1 MIMGRQPLRRLQ
13 QASVAIVLGGFSL
26 SAGPSWAQL
35 SDIQTYWGGQYI
47 QSLNEQDVIGG
58 FPDGTFRPND
68 QLTRAQFAAIVTN
81 AFELDTNVPAPRF
94 NDQLPG
100 WAAPAI
106 GAAAAAGFIA
116 GFPDGTFRPN
126 DVLTRAQAITVLTRA
141 VIDGDGIPEAQIAP
155 TLSIYN
161 DASSIP
167 NFARVW
173 VATATDEELLV
184 LYPDPRLV
192 NAQSVATRGEVA
204 ALTYQA
210 LSKIGRTPIVNPPP
224 GASVPGGTSSPI
236 AGTPAEP
243 LQPSVP
249 VEQLTGPPVINEFLT
264 RQELGRVN
272 PGDTVTFFLQGS
284 ANSAATFSIPGVVV
298 NIPMTETREGQYEG
312 TYTFRSQDQAGQAP
326 VIARIEREG
335 LVTALQLSDKTVS
348 IGDVADATFPVINE
362 LTPARDA
369 AVTELQPVIS
379 AQYSD
384 AQGIDLNSLS
394 LFVNSVDVTNRV
406 QRTSTGF
413 TYQPAEAL
421 PTDRSTVVSVQ
432 IADVNGNTTLQQ
444 WSFRVQ
450 PPAGA
455 TPTPSPEATVTPTP
469 TPTATPT
476 PEPTATPTPEAT
488 ATPTPTPTAT
498 PSPEATATPT
508 PEPTATPTPEA
519 TATPTPE
526 ATGTGAPVDR
536 TGEVEVAPA
545 TAPTATPT
553 PQATATPTPAPT
565 ATPEA
570 TATPTPAA
578 TATPTPEAMGTA
590 APVDRTGEVEVE
602 SETEATDEPEV
613 EATATPAPGV
623 QTGEPTPTPEP
634 SCIPVDPDAEESTE
648 TEDEED
654 SDLPPCPTPSPT
666 STPTP

>member
-1 MIMGRQPLRRLQ
+1 MGRQPLRRLQ
-13 QASVAIVLGGFSL
+13 QASVAIILGGFSL

-264 RQELGRVN
+264 RQELGAVN

-284 ANSAATFSIPGVVV
+284 PNSAATFSIPGVVV
-298 NIPMTETREGQYEG
+298 NIPMTETRAGQYEG

-326 VIARIEREG
+326 VIARIERGG
-335 LVTALQLSDKTVS
+335 LVTALQLAGRTVS

-379 AQYSD
+379 AQYAD
-384 AQGIDLNSLS
+384 EQGIDLNSLS
-394 LFVNSVDVTNRV
+394 LFVNSVDVTSRV

-413 TYQPAEAL
+413 TYRPAEAL

-455 TPTPSPEATVTPTP
+455 TPTP
-469 TPTATPT
+469 
-476 PEPTATPTPEAT
+476 
-488 ATPTPTPTAT
+488 
-498 PSPEATATPT
+498 
-508 PEPTATPTPEA
+508 
-519 TATPTPE
+519 
-526 ATGTGAPVDR
+526 
-536 TGEVEVAPA
+536 
-545 TAPTATPT
+545 
-553 PQATATPTPAPT
+553 
-565 ATPEA
+565 
-570 TATPTPAA
+570 TPAA
-578 TATPTPEAMGTA
+578 TATPTPTATPTA
-590 APVDRTGEVEVE
+590 AP
-602 SETEATDEPEV
+602 
-613 EATATPAPGV
+613 TATP
-623 QTGEPTPTPEP
+623 
-634 SCIPVDPDAEESTE
+634 
-648 TEDEED
+648 
-654 SDLPPCPTPSPT
+654 
-666 STPTP
+666 